1 MMIKV
6 RNLFKT
12 YGGKPVLKDLDF
24 EVEEGERVYILAPN
38 GFGKTTFLKILANI
52 EPFQKGDLEIFGVKS
67 PSPKARSLISYISER
82 DNLYPNLSVS
92 DILKF
97 ISGFWEVDKIRFEN
111 FISLLRIN
119 PLKKYSEF
127 SKGERTLIRLA
138 LGLSINAKLYLID
151 EPLSSLDFVL
161 RERVMDLLKEMNNG
175 TFILTSHEIDELL
188 PFANRFVFLKDGK
201 FALETR
207 DRESVKDI
215 YREVF
220 A

>member
-24 EVEEGERVYILAPN
+24 EVEEGERIYILAPN

-82 DNLYPNLSVS
+82 DNLYPNLRVF

-111 FISLLRIN
+111 FISFLRIN
-119 PLKKYSEF
+119 PSKRYSEF

>member
-82 DNLYPNLSVS
+82 DNLYPNLRVF

-119 PLKKYSEF
+119 PSKRYSEF

-175 TFILTSHEIDELL
+175 TFILTSHEIDDLL

>member
-24 EVEEGERVYILAPN
+24 EVEEGERIYILAPN

-82 DNLYPNLSVS
+82 DNLYPNLRVF

-119 PLKKYSEF
+119 PSKRYSEF

>member
-82 DNLYPNLSVS
+82 DNLYPNLRVF

>member
-24 EVEEGERVYILAPN
+24 EVEEGERIYILAPN

-82 DNLYPNLSVS
+82 DNLYPNLRVF

-175 TFILTSHEIDELL
+175 TFILTSHEIDDLL